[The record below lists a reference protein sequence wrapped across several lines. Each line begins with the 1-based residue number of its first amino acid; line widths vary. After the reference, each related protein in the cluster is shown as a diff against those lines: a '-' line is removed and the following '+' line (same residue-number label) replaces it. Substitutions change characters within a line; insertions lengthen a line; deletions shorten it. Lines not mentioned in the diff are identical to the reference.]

1 MATDRKVTGQ
11 ALEKILNATKVYI
24 DSKDMGFLEV
34 EIDENGEF
42 NIPELILCQH
52 DVYRED
58 IEEMLNEEFFN
69 LNNNDNTK

>member
-1 MATDRKVTGQ
+1 MATDRKVTGR
-11 ALEKILNATKVYI
+11 ALKEILNTAKTYI

-42 NIPELILCQH
+42 DIPELILCQH